1 MIISDRLLLNFN
13 IIYGLRSLIIHAR
26 VWSKINHVCFCY
38 MQTRSLLSAILKITH
53 GKRVLFIQNVYKFC
67 NNQIEHEAV
76 AKISKGETIESG
88 ALKFFGVNR
97 LSKDLGVQYLI
108 SCKQ

>member
-1 MIISDRLLLNFN
+1 MFLLHANKESFECN
-13 IIYGLRSLIIHAR
+13 IKNNAR
-26 VWSKINHVCFCY
+26 
-38 MQTRSLLSAILKITH
+38 
-53 GKRVLFIQNVYKFC
+53 KRVLFIQNVYKFC

-76 AKISKGETIESG
+76 AKSTKGETIESG